1 MGYFDYDKKSN
12 YLVCIDSDGCAM
24 DTMEVKHRECFG
36 PQWIY
41 TYGLEAHY
49 EECMKVWLD
58 INLYTLTRG
67 INRFK
72 GLAMALV
79 EMEKRGLLVTDGSK
93 VSDGQAS
100 VAGLK
105 EFVTWTEEAK
115 ELSNPALLA
124 LTQKSNSE
132 CIEKA
137 LLWSIRTNRAI
148 HNLPADDKPFDNVKV
163 GMDAMATQADLV
175 AVSSANGEA
184 VEAEWTK
191 HQLKDDCRV
200 LLCQEAGSKAFC
212 IAELM
217 KKGYEADKILMVGD
231 APGDRDAA
239 AKNGVWYYPILV
251 GKEGES
257 WTRLKEEAF
266 PKLLDGSFDEAYQ
279 AALIE
284 EFEKNL
290 GVQEKC
296 IGVYMKRSGVW
307 GGSLTT

>member
-1 MGYFDYDKKSN
+1 MGYFDYEKKSE
-12 YLVCIDSDGCAM
+12 YLICIDSDGCAM

-41 TYGLEAHY
+41 TYGLDAHY
-49 EECMKVWLD
+49 EECMKIWLD
-58 INLYTLTRG
+58 INLYSITRG

-72 GLAMALV
+72 GLALALL
-79 EMEKRGLLVTDGSK
+79 EMEKRGVIVTDGTP
-93 VSDGQAS
+93 VVEGQVAL
-100 VAGLK
+100 AGLD
-105 EFVTWTEEAK
+105 EFVTWTNEAK

-148 HNLPADDKPFDNVKV
+148 NNLPADDKPFDNVKT
-163 GMDAMATQADLV
+163 GMDAMCKEADLV

-191 HQLKDDCRV
+191 HQLKDACRV

-217 KKGYEADKILMVGD
+217 KKGYTPDKILMVGD

-239 AKNGVWYYPILV
+239 AKNGVRYYPILV
-251 GKEGES
+251 GREGES

-266 PKLLDGSFDEAYQ
+266 PKLLAGSFDDAYQ
-279 AALIE
+279 TALIQ

-290 GVQEKC
+290 GV
-296 IGVYMKRSGVW
+296 
-307 GGSLTT
+307 

>member
-1 MGYFDYDKKSN
+1 MGYFDYEKKSE

-41 TYGLEAHY
+41 TYGLGAHF
-49 EECMKVWLD
+49 EEYMKIWLD
-58 INLYTLTRG
+58 INLYSITRG

-72 GLAMALV
+72 GLALALQEV
-79 EMEKRGLLVTDGSK
+79 EKQGDVRTGGLD
-93 VSDGQAS
+93 
-100 VAGLK
+100 
-105 EFVTWTEEAK
+105 EFVKWTEEAK

-124 LTQKSNSE
+124 LAQKSNSE

-137 LLWSIRTNRAI
+137 LLWSIRTNRSI
-148 HNLPADDKPFDNVKV
+148 NNLPADDKPFDNVKV
-163 GMDAMATQADLV
+163 TMDAMCKAADLV

-191 HQLKDDCRV
+191 HQLKEDCRV

-212 IAELM
+212 IGELM
-217 KKGYEADKILMVGD
+217 KKGYDPAKILMVGD

-239 AKNGVWYYPILV
+239 MKNGVRYYPILV

-266 PKLLDGSFDEAYQ
+266 PKLLAGTFDDEYQ
-279 AALIE
+279 AMLIR
-284 EFEKNL
+284 EFEQNL
-290 GVQEKC
+290 GV
-296 IGVYMKRSGVW
+296 
-307 GGSLTT
+307 

>member
-1 MGYFDYDKKSN
+1 MGYFDYEKKSE

-41 TYGLEAHY
+41 TYGLGAHF
-49 EECMKVWLD
+49 EEYMKIWLD
-58 INLYTLTRG
+58 INLYSITRG

-72 GLAMALV
+72 GLALA
-79 EMEKRGLLVTDGSK
+79 
-93 VSDGQAS
+93 
-100 VAGLK
+100 LK
-105 EFVTWTEEAK
+105 EVEAQGEVRTGGLEKFVTWTEEAK

-124 LTQKSNSE
+124 LAQKSNSE

-148 HNLPADDKPFDNVKV
+148 NNLPADDKPFDHVKET
-163 GMDAMATQADLV
+163 MDAMCKEADLV

-191 HQLKDDCRV
+191 HQLKEDCRV

-217 KKGYEADKILMVGD
+217 KKGYDPSKILMVGD

-239 AKNGVWYYPILV
+239 LKNGVRYYPILV

-266 PKLLDGSFDEAYQ
+266 PKLLAGTFDDAYQ
-279 AALIE
+279 ETLIR

-290 GVQEKC
+290 GV
-296 IGVYMKRSGVW
+296 
-307 GGSLTT
+307 

>member
-79 EMEKRGLLVTDGSK
+79 EMEKRGLLVTDGSE

-163 GMDAMATQADLV
+163 GMDTMATQADLV

-266 PKLLDGSFDEAYQ
+266 PKLLDGSFDEVYQ
-279 AALIE
+279 AMLIA

-290 GVQEKC
+290 GV
-296 IGVYMKRSGVW
+296 
-307 GGSLTT
+307 

>member
-1 MGYFDYDKKSN
+1 MGYFDYETKSE

-24 DTMEVKHRECFG
+24 DTMEIKHRECFG

-41 TYGLEAHY
+41 TYGLNEHF

-58 INLYTLTRG
+58 INLYTITRG

-72 GLAMALV
+72 GLALALQ
-79 EMEKRGLLVTDGSK
+79 EMKKRGILE
-93 VSDGQAS
+93 
-100 VAGLK
+100 VAGLE
-105 EFVTWTEEAK
+105 EFVAWTNEAK

-124 LTQKSNSE
+124 LTQKSKSE

-148 HNLPADDKPFDNVKV
+148 HYLPSEDKPFDHVKMA
-163 GMDAMATQADLV
+163 MDDMCKEADLV

-191 HQLKDDCRV
+191 HRLKENCRV

-212 IAELM
+212 ISELK
-217 KKGYEADKILMVGD
+217 KKGYVPNKILMVGD

-251 GKEGES
+251 GKEAES
-257 WTRLKEEAF
+257 WMRLKEEAY
-266 PKLLDGSFDEAYQ
+266 PKLLNGTFDAAYQ
-279 AALIE
+279 KQLIL

-290 GVQEKC
+290 GV
-296 IGVYMKRSGVW
+296 
-307 GGSLTT
+307 